1 MNDDKELIE
10 SSILNLKFLHHFI
23 SLGNKTTCSLPLIA
37 EQLTEVQEAL
47 SKLASQVQK
56 IQESLQAV
64 RKAKPETGN
73 NQNNSSVS
81 EMSIIEA
88 ETTT

>member
-1 MNDDKELIE
+1 MKDDRIDW
-10 SSILNLKFLHHFI
+10 IINFLNVKFLHHLI
-23 SLGNKTTCSLPLIA
+23 SLGNKTACSLPLIE

-64 RKAKPETGN
+64 RKTKPETGS

-81 EMSIIEA
+81 EMSIIEP
-88 ETTT
+88 ETAT

>member
-1 MNDDKELIE
+1 M
-10 SSILNLKFLHHFI
+10 FLHHLI
-23 SLGNKTTCSLPLIA
+23 SSGNKTTCSLPLIA

-47 SKLASQVQK
+47 SKLTSQVQK

-64 RKAKPETGN
+64 RKTKPQTGS

-81 EMSIIEA
+81 EMSIIET
-88 ETTT
+88 ETAT

>member
-1 MNDDKELIE
+1 M
-10 SSILNLKFLHHFI
+10 FLHHLI
-23 SLGNKTTCSLPLIA
+23 SSGNKATCSLPLIA

-47 SKLASQVQK
+47 SKLTSQVQK

-64 RKAKPETGN
+64 RKTKPQTGS

-81 EMSIIEA
+81 EMSIIDT
-88 ETTT
+88 ETAT